1 MYVTGI
7 PTYTGGNLHSMW
19 IVTEGGWKTLDG
31 WLWVVAHSLQTAAM
45 SLGSLSCIATSYNI
59 EDEYHEDEEGEDQVF
74 VDDGD
79 DGESDTVGGLHDI
92 GLYTVNYFTDKY
104 SHFVWF
110 LYTEMLQ
117 VVQILP
123 DVSQGSTSPTVSIA
137 WLLMARQCKEPVH
150 Q

>member
-1 MYVTGI
+1 
-7 PTYTGGNLHSMW
+7 MW

-59 EDEYHEDEEGEDQVF
+59 EDEYHEDEVGEDQVF

-79 DGESDTVGGLHDI
+79 DGESDTAGGLHDI
-92 GLYTVNYFTDKY
+92 GLYTVKYFNDMY
-104 SHFVWF
+104 SHFVSF
-110 LYTEMLQ
+110 LYTEMSH
-117 VVQILP
+117 VVEILP
-123 DVSQGSTSPTVSIA
+123 DGNQWPIYFTVSIA